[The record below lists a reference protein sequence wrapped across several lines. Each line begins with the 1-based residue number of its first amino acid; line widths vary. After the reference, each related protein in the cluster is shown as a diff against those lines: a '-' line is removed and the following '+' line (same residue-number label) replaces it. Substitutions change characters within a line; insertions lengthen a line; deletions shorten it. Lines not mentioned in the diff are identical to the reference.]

1 MSKVIYEGYRIG
13 KNGGEHWVGTVDKPG
28 SKEVASGRV
37 FPKGGN
43 DNLKL
48 PKATSAIQSPS
59 PKK

>member
-13 KNGGEHWVGTVDKPG
+13 KNGGEHWVGTVDKG
-28 SKEVASGRV
+28 SYREVPTGRSGAKEGRE
-37 FPKGGN
+37 
-43 DNLKL
+43 LKL

>member
-13 KNGGEHWVGTVDKPG
+13 KNGGEHWVGTVEKG
-28 SKEVASGRV
+28 SKRGEVSGGKTASR
-37 FPKGGN
+37 
-43 DNLKL
+43 DSTLKL